1 MYNIILAETSQT
13 RSITMLIVMA
23 VLLVGMMLLSIIPQ
37 KKRQKKAQEMMN
49 SIKVGT
55 KVKTIGGFVGIIK
68 AIDNQSNCF
77 VLDLSASEDGS
88 VTVVLDKSA
97 IYTTMTTSAEGVVEE
112 EKPAENNVVAEDEV
126 EAEAKLAEKK
136 AKKAAKK
143 KDKNQQ
149 EVAETTESVENTES
163 AESVEVETKDEI

>member
-1 MYNIILAETSQT
+1 MNNIILAASSQT
-13 RSITMLIVMA
+13 SSITMLIVMA

-55 KVKTIGGFVGIIK
+55 KVKTIGGFVGVIK

-112 EKPAENNVVAEDEV
+112 AKPEENVAVAEDEV

-136 AKKAAKK
+136 AKKTDKK
-143 KDKNQQ
+143 KAQAEEA
-149 EVAETTESVENTES
+149 EVVDAEVVET
-163 AESVEVETKDEI
+163 ETKDEI

>member
-1 MYNIILAETSQT
+1 MYNIILAETSKT
-13 RSITMLIVMA
+13 SSITMLIVMA

-55 KVKTIGGFVGIIK
+55 KVKTIGGFVGVIK

-97 IYTTMTTSAEGVVEE
+97 IYTTMTTSADGVVEE
-112 EKPAENNVVAEDEV
+112 AKPEENVAVAEDEV
-126 EAEAKLAEKK
+126 EAEAKLAEKR
-136 AKKAAKK
+136 AKKADKK
-143 KDKNQQ
+143 KAQATE
-149 EVAETTESVENTES
+149 EVVVEAEV
-163 AESVEVETKDEI
+163 VETETGDEI